1 MVPLSRLQHHVA
13 TELGGS
19 GIRAAVGRQG
29 LEVVEHSHLTAT
41 PLAQRR
47 RDVGA
52 IKSPGHVAG
61 QAAGEPFAG
70 DHLNFIPK
78 RQLQQ
83 RQDPVPV
90 LVMTRQGL
98 GFQQGIGGALAHQ
111 EAGLAVVL
119 QGRVHRG
126 AARLP
131 DRPLGFD

>member
-1 MVPLSRLQHHVA
+1 M
-13 TELGGS
+13 
-19 GIRAAVGRQG
+19 GREG
-29 LEVVEHSHLTAT
+29 LEVVEHPNLTAA
-41 PLAQRR
+41 PLTQGRR
-47 RDVGA
+47 HVGP
-52 IKSPGHVAG
+52 IEGPGHVAG

-119 QGRVHRG
+119 RAACTVVPRG
-126 AARLP
+126 CQIARLASIERLAVSL
-131 DRPLGFD
+131 RPWASTPVIDTGNR